1 MKKRIKYPV
10 YCSTNFS
17 WKGKHGSAEASDLNT
32 VVFDESFFPN
42 GASGF
47 FVVSKKTGVK
57 MFFAEVVDEDGYDGE
72 MCVYSSGDIFIT
84 IFND

>member
-1 MKKRIKYPV
+1 MKRTKYPV
-10 YCSTNFS
+10 YCSTNFN
-17 WKGKHGSAEASDLNT
+17 WTGKRGGAEASDLSP

-47 FVVSKKTGVK
+47 FVISKKTKVK
-57 MFFAEVVDEDGYDGE
+57 LFFTEVVDEDGYDGE
-72 MCVYSSGDIFIT
+72 MNVYSSGDIFIT